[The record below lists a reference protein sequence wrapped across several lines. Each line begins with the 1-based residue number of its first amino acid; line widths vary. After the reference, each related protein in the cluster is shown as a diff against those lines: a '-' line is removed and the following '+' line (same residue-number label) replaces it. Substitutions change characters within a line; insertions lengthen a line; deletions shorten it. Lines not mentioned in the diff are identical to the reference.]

1 MWWCLGNNF
10 ASRSLSCE
18 NDILLFWALQTLKH
32 MMGTVS
38 FEQDHLFPFI
48 ESQMIVFCLKYKEAG
63 AWSVATSPTWYAPPC
78 VYLQVQYWCQISI
91 TFQRYSCFFLTC
103 LCAETTCDI
112 TNFLISITQ
121 ILNISRTREEST
133 KKENTST
140 FWKAFQISFTCF
152 SLHRAS
158 KTTIQ
163 NSIPGTPRQKRD
175 LG

>member
-1 MWWCLGNNF
+1 
-10 ASRSLSCE
+10 
-18 NDILLFWALQTLKH
+18 

-63 AWSVATSPTWYAPPC
+63 AWSVATSPTRYAPPC

-91 TFQRYSCFFLTC
+91 TFQRYSWFFFNLSLYWDHFWHFQFSDFHNTH
-103 LCAETTCDI
+103 LEYLQ
-112 TNFLISITQ
+112 NK
-121 ILNISRTREEST
+121 RRKY

-152 SLHRAS
+152 SLHRAL